1 MKKIAVLAAISL
13 IFLAGLPTQKAHAQS
28 EAGVLFLQISPGVRA
43 DGMGEA
49 FVALANDA
57 SAVYWNTGG
66 LGFLN
71 GHELLIMHSNWLPQ
85 LAGDLFYDYVSYIH
99 HINGLGTFGASV
111 TYLNLGQQNV
121 TLENGPEVVDHFTS
135 YDFAVSGA
143 FGTLLGEHTGVGL
156 NMKVIRSNLAPF
168 GAGKEKGTG
177 QTWSFG
183 VDLGVLYQAPFLKN
197 LNLGMNLTN
206 MGPKI
211 SYIDVD
217 QADPQPTTLKAG
229 LAYHI
234 INSKYNKLTY
244 VLDFDK
250 LLVRRYKDGTSDPF
264 YKAIFTSWT
273 DQPIKQEMKEIITHT
288 GLEYWYSNLIALRVG
303 YWYDELG
310 NVKPYT
316 FGAGLK
322 YSLYRFDFGYIAAGE
337 GHPLTDTMRFSLTIG
352 F

>member
-1 MKKIAVLAAISL
+1 MKKVLL
-13 IFLAGLPTQKAHAQS
+13 IVLSVFVLFAGMTTRQARAQS
-28 EAGVLFLQISPGVRA
+28 EAGVLFLLISPGVRA

-49 FVALANDA
+49 FVGLADDA

-66 LGFLN
+66 LAFQN

-85 LAGDLFYDYVSYIH
+85 LASDLFYDFVAYTH

-111 TYLNLGQQNV
+111 TYLNLGTQNV
-121 TLENGPEVVDHFTS
+121 TLETGPEVVDHFTS
-135 YDFAVSGA
+135 YDFAASGA
-143 FGTLLGEHTGVGL
+143 FGTLIGEHTGVGV
-156 NMKVIRSNLAPF
+156 NMKIIRSSLAPF
-168 GAGKEKGTG
+168 GAGKEKGKG
-177 QTWSFG
+177 QAWSFG
-183 VDLGVLYQAPFLKN
+183 VDLGLLYKTPFLKG
-197 LNLGMNLTN
+197 LSFGMNLAN

-211 SYIDVD
+211 SHIDVD
-217 QADPQPTTLKAG
+217 QADPQPTNLRVG

-234 INSKYNKLTY
+234 INSQYNKLTY
-244 VLDFDK
+244 VLDFNK

-273 DQPIKQEMKEIITHT
+273 DQPIREELKQVITHT
-288 GLEYWYSNLIALRVG
+288 GLEYWYSNLIGLRVG
-303 YWYDELG
+303 YWYDEVG
-310 NVKPYT
+310 NVKPFT